1 MTLLVALLLAL
12 AAAPTPQ
19 TQAPQGGTS
28 PPDPVV
34 GVQPTIQ
41 IGPPPPTYLIGP
53 QDLLR
58 ITVFDEPE
66 LNVNNQHRVETD
78 GTITYPLIG
87 RVSAACL
94 TLLQFQNKLAAQLVA
109 DGYLKNPQIRVEVDQ
124 YKSQSIFV
132 LGEVRSP
139 NKIAMPGPISLL
151 EALALVGSVTSQAS
165 TEVTITRQKTPQNA
179 ACLQT
184 PGKEPEGEQLV
195 VDIRDTLAAQAFM
208 LRENDVVTV
217 AKAQTIFVNGHVRNQ
232 GQIIWQRGMTLATA
246 VTIAGGLSE
255 RGTYRGA
262 YATRTV
268 NGKPTEV
275 KLEEQDK
282 ILPDDVITINPRRF

>member
-1 MTLLVALLLAL
+1 MTLLVAFLLAL
-12 AAAPTPQ
+12 GLAPAPQAPAPQ
-19 TQAPQGGTS
+19 TPNTSSVEPAAGVPTTQA
-28 PPDPVV
+28 
-34 GVQPTIQ
+34 
-41 IGPPPPTYLIGP
+41 GPPPPTYLIGP

-66 LNVNNQHRVETD
+66 LNVNNQHRVEAD

-94 TLLQFQNKLAAQLVA
+94 TLLQFQNKLAAQLVT

-132 LGEVRSP
+132 LGEVRTP
-139 NKIAMPGPISLL
+139 NKIPMSGTMSLL
-151 EALALVGSVTSQAS
+151 EAIALAGSQTGQAS
-165 TEVTITRQKTPQNA
+165 TEVTITRQKA
-179 ACLQT
+179 ASAGCAQT
-184 PGKEPEGEQLV
+184 TGKEPEGEKIV
-195 VDIRDTLAAQAFM
+195 IDVRDTLAAQAFM
-208 LRENDVVTV
+208 LREGDIVTV
-217 AKAQTIFVNGHVRNQ
+217 AKAQTIYVNGHVKNQ
-232 GQIIWQRGMTLATA
+232 GQIFWQRGMTLETA
-246 VTIAGGLSE
+246 VTLAGGLSD

-262 YATRTV
+262 YATRQV

-282 ILPDDVITINPRRF
+282 ILPDDQITINPRRF